1 MMKTMLKRLL
11 ICVLFAAVFILLS
24 TTSAADDT
32 QTCTDPATC
41 ADNNGGVDLTMS
53 PDEETSITITN
64 QSPFRIDVYYDDND
78 YGAFITTLEENE
90 STGIN
95 SYLGHS
101 FFVTRHGVK
110 EGLFAN
116 AGTDY
121 EERLKFDVG
130 QRDQV
135 FLVPQNAAPSTNRCQ
150 DRFSICK
157 QQAANGACER
167 SPGWM
172 IVHCCESC
180 DPHINASELIN
191 PKKRCTKEHLKT
203 PPNAWGPG
211 DLNKWF
217 DSIAT
222 DQRLKELYG
231 LEIISSPEPEK
242 YGATWEN
249 AKDGHPWVVVFNNFL
264 NEKEVADLIRG
275 GEMEGFER
283 STDQGAVNELGEME
297 KVVSK
302 TRTSANAWCMHK
314 CEKLAGVKSATKKIE
329 EVTG

>member
-1 MMKTMLKRLL
+1 MAVEQPLALRLVSMMKTMLKRLL

-116 AGTDY
+116 
-121 EERLKFDVG
+121 RV
-130 QRDQV
+130 
-135 FLVPQNAAPSTNRCQ
+135 
-150 DRFSICK
+150 
-157 QQAANGACER
+157 
-167 SPGWM
+167 
-172 IVHCCESC
+172 
-180 DPHINASELIN
+180 LIMKN
-191 PKKRCTKEHLKT
+191 V
-203 PPNAWGPG
+203 
-211 DLNKWF
+211 LN
-217 DSIAT
+217 
-222 DQRLKELYG
+222 L
-231 LEIISSPEPEK
+231 
-242 YGATWEN
+242 
-249 AKDGHPWVVVFNNFL
+249 
-264 NEKEVADLIRG
+264 
-275 GEMEGFER
+275 M
-283 STDQGAVNELGEME
+283 
-297 KVVSK
+297 
-302 TRTSANAWCMHK
+302 
-314 CEKLAGVKSATKKIE
+314 
-329 EVTG
+329 